1 MDEEKNVWQGSPS
14 QLINLPVFLICALA
28 IGILLGVGSVLVS
41 RKPDLPGIGIAIGVV
56 AVVPLCVALWKW
68 VSVRA
73 RRYELTTERMLLSQG
88 VFSRTS
94 QTLELYRVKDY
105 VLSEP
110 WSLRLF
116 GLGDIQ
122 LLTHDETTPTVLL
135 RAVSGAKGLRDQIR
149 QYVEQ
154 CRDKKRVRIAE
165 LE

>member
-1 MDEEKNVWQGSPS
+1 MDEEKNVWRGSPS
-14 QLINLPVFLICALA
+14 QLINLPVFSICALA
-28 IGILLGVGSVLVS
+28 IGILLGVSSVLLS
-41 RKPDLPGIGIAIGVV
+41 RRPDLPGIGIGIGVV
-56 AVVPLCVALWKW
+56 AVVPLGVALWKW

-110 WSLRLF
+110 WSLRMF

-122 LLTHDETTPTVLL
+122 LLTHDETNPTVLL